1 MSLKTLIRP
10 GAVAATALIA
20 ALAVSTTAS
29 AQSSI
34 RVGQTINGTLTAS
47 DPVMEADGSN
57 YDCYIVSTRAG
68 QRYTIDL
75 ESDDFDTF
83 IGLGAGRGC
92 QPPIDEFNDDR
103 DDGSTNSRLTFTSA
117 GGDYFIFANSYEAG
131 ERGAYRLSV
140 TEGPSA
146 RTSSSTAASSSR
158 FTRPT
163 DPRQRYDFDT
173 LCAGVAVVGLL
184 MLMEQDLSDDDLMVY
199 LEQNYELTLTARASG
214 AAVGKTQDEV
224 DDEIASYGA
233 ALMTSDELM
242 RDYPPVATRQNC
254 LDASGR

>member
-1 MSLKTLIRP
+1 MSLKILIRT
-10 GAVAATALIA
+10 GSVAATALIA
-20 ALAVSTTAS
+20 ALAVTSTAS
-29 AQSSI
+29 AQSTI

-47 DPVMEADGSN
+47 DPVMEVDGSN

-68 QRYTIDL
+68 QTYTIDL

-83 IGLGAGRGC
+83 IGMGAGRGC
-92 QPPIDEFNDDR
+92 QPPVDEYNDDR
-103 DDGSTNSRLTFTSA
+103 SDGDTNSRLTFTSA

-131 ERGAYRLSV
+131 ESGAYRLSV
-140 TEGPSA
+140 TEQPSSRA
-146 RTSSSTAASSSR
+146 SSR
-158 FTRPT
+158 FTRPS

-184 MLMEQDLSDDDLMVY
+184 VLMEQEVSDDDLMVY
-199 LEQNYELTLTARASG
+199 LEENYELTLTARASG
-214 AAVGKTQDEV
+214 AAIGKTEAEV

-242 RDYPPVATRQNC
+242 RDYPPVETRQGC

>member
-1 MSLKTLIRP
+1 MSLKILIRT

-20 ALAVSTTAS
+20 ALAVTSTAS

-47 DPVMEADGSN
+47 DPVMEVDGSN

-68 QRYTIDL
+68 QTYTIDL

-83 IGLGAGRGC
+83 IGMGAGRGC
-92 QPPIDEFNDDR
+92 QPPVDEFNDDR
-103 DDGSTNSRLTFTSA
+103 SDGDTNSRLTFTSA

-131 ERGAYRLSV
+131 ESGAYRLSV
-140 TEGPSA
+140 TEQPSSRA
-146 RTSSSTAASSSR
+146 SSR
-158 FTRPT
+158 FTRPS

-184 MLMEQDLSDDDLMVY
+184 VLMEQEVSDDDLMVY
-199 LEQNYELTLTARASG
+199 LEENYELTLTARASG
-214 AAVGKTQDEV
+214 AAIGKTEAEV

-242 RDYPPVATRQNC
+242 RDYPPVETRQGC

>member
-1 MSLKTLIRP
+1 MSLKILART
-10 GAVAATALIA
+10 GGVAATALIA
-20 ALAVSTTAS
+20 ALAVTSTAS
-29 AQSSI
+29 AQSTI
-34 RVGQTINGTLTAS
+34 RVGQTINGTLSAS
-47 DPVMEADGSN
+47 DHVMAVDGSN

-68 QRYTIDL
+68 ETYTIDL

-83 IGLGAGRGC
+83 IGMGAGRGC
-92 QPPIDEFNDDR
+92 QPPVDEFNDDR

-131 ERGAYRLSV
+131 ETGAYRLSV
-140 TEGPSA
+140 SEGASSRASGSA
-146 RTSSSTAASSSR
+146 SASSSG

-184 MLMEQDLSDDDLMVY
+184 VLMEQDLSDDDLMLY
-199 LEQNYELTLTARASG
+199 IEQNYELTLAARASG
-214 AAVGKTQDEV
+214 VAIGKSEAEV
-224 DDEIASYGA
+224 DDEIANYGA
-233 ALMTSDELM
+233 ALLSSDELM
-242 RDYPPVATRQNC
+242 RDYPPVATRQDC

>member
-10 GAVAATALIA
+10 GAVAATALMA
-20 ALAVSTTAS
+20 TLAVATTAS

-34 RVGQTINGTLTAS
+34 RVGQTINGTLSAS

-57 YDCYIVSTRAG
+57 YDCYILSTRSG
-68 QRYTIDL
+68 QSYTIDL
-75 ESDDFDTF
+75 DSDDFDTF

-92 QPPIDEFNDDR
+92 QPPISDSNDDR

-117 GGDYFIFANSYEAG
+117 GGDYFILANSYEAG
-131 ERGAYRLSV
+131 ERGAYRLRV
-140 TEGPSA
+140 TEGPAAAS
-146 RTSSSTAASSSR
+146 ASSSR

-163 DPRQRYDFDT
+163 DPRQRADFDT

-199 LEQNYELTLTARASG
+199 LEQNYELTLAARASG

>member
-1 MSLKTLIRP
+1 MSLKILARS
-10 GAVAATALIA
+10 GAVAATALMA
-20 ALAVSTTAS
+20 ALAVVTTAS

-34 RVGQTINGTLTAS
+34 RVGQTINGTLSAS

-57 YDCYIVSTRAG
+57 YDCYILSTRAG
-68 QRYTIDL
+68 QSYTIDL
-75 ESDDFDTF
+75 DSDDFDTF
-83 IGLGAGRGC
+83 IGLGAGRAC
-92 QPPIDEFNDDR
+92 QPPISDSNDDR

-117 GGDYFIFANSYEAG
+117 GGDYFILANSYEAG
-131 ERGAYRLSV
+131 ERGAYRLRV
-140 TEGPSA
+140 TEGPAAAS
-146 RTSSSTAASSSR
+146 ASSSR

-163 DPRQRYDFDT
+163 NPQQRSDFDT

-184 MLMEQDLSDDDLMVY
+184 MLMEQDLSDDDLMRY
-199 LEQNYELTLTARASG
+199 LEQNYELTLSARASG
-214 AAVGKTQDEV
+214 AAIGKTEAEV

-242 RDYPPVATRQNC
+242 RDYPPIATRQGC

>member
-1 MSLKTLIRP
+1 MSLKILARS
-10 GAVAATALIA
+10 GAVAATALMA
-20 ALAVSTTAS
+20 TLAVATTAS

-34 RVGQTINGTLTAS
+34 RVGQTINGTLSAS

-57 YDCYIVSTRAG
+57 YDCYILSTRSG
-68 QRYTIDL
+68 QSYTIDL
-75 ESDDFDTF
+75 DSDDFDTF
-83 IGLGAGRGC
+83 IGLGAGRAC
-92 QPPIDEFNDDR
+92 QPPISDSNDDR

-117 GGDYFIFANSYEAG
+117 GGDYFILANSYEAG
-131 ERGAYRLSV
+131 ERGAYRLRV

-146 RTSSSTAASSSR
+146 ASASSSR

-163 DPRQRYDFDT
+163 DPRQRSDFDT